1 MSNPLVELA
10 KAGQSV
16 WYDQME
22 RKLLTTGR
30 LKQMID
36 DDDLRGLTSNPTI
49 FEKAIAGSDD
59 YDQQL
64 RQLAAA
70 NKNAVEILDELMIED
85 IGNAADVFRS
95 VYDRCGGNDGFVSIE
110 VSPLL
115 AKDTAGTIAEAKR
128 LFGRLNRPNVMVKI
142 PATAEGLPAIEESI
156 ASGININITLIFSN
170 DVYAQVMEAY
180 IRGLERR
187 AEAGQPIDKIR
198 SVASFFVS
206 RIDTKA
212 DGAMEAKG
220 ETELLGQ
227 IAIANAKVAY
237 QLWKKTFGGERF
249 AKLKAKG
256 AAVQRP
262 LWASTGT
269 KNKKY
274 SDILYIE
281 SLIAPQTVNTV
292 PPATY
297 DAFKDHG
304 TVRVTIEDDLDGAY
318 AALRKFEEKGF
329 SLKAICD
336 QLTEEGVKSF
346 DASFDSLMMTI
357 EARRDAVTRGL
368 IDRQSAH
375 LGASQPVVDEAAKR
389 VEKEKFVDR
398 VWAKDA
404 SLWKNDDAHKKII
417 GNALG
422 WLTVPELMQ
431 TQISQLRAFAEAAKH
446 DFDDVV
452 VLGMGGSSLCSEV
465 TRRLF
470 GNKPGYPKLNVLDST
485 VPEAVRNLEQSINV
499 QRTLFIV
506 ASKSGTT
513 TEPIMFHRYFYDR
526 VGNGKNFVA
535 VTDPDTQ
542 LVRDAQRDG
551 FRHVFIN
558 PPDIGGRYSAL
569 SLFGLVP
576 AAIAGYDVEA
586 LVDRAVHAAHV
597 AHVADPKKNP
607 AAMLGTILGALANNG
622 RDKLTLITPAPLDTL
637 GLWIE
642 QLIAESTGK
651 EGKGILPVAGEP
663 LLKAADYGKDRV
675 FVCVRL
681 RGSDDVAKLKE
692 LTDAGHPVVDLVL
705 NDAEDL
711 GEIFFTWEFATAIA
725 GALLGIDAFDQPNVQ
740 ESKDNTKRLLEEYK
754 ASGKLND
761 PDLVPVADAADKVAA
776 LLAGAKPGDYVALT
790 EYVAPSAPRD
800 QVIARIRE
808 TIARELHVATTTG
821 YGPRFLHSTGQLHKG
836 GGANGIFIQMVGTS
850 DDIAIPG
857 EKFSFG
863 TLARAQAIGDYESLK
878 SRGRR
883 AIRID
888 LGRDI
893 DGGLA
898 RLADVV
904 KMVKA

>member
-36 DDDLRGLTSNPTI
+36 EDDLRGLTSNPTI

-64 RQLAAA
+64 RRLASAD
-70 NKNAVEILDELMIED
+70 KDAVGIFDELAIED
-85 IGNAADVFRS
+85 IGNAADVFRP

-115 AKDTAGTIAEAKR
+115 ARDTAGTIAEAKR
-128 LFGRLNRPNVMVKI
+128 LFARLNRPNVMIKI

-156 ASGININITLIFSN
+156 ASGININITLIFAN
-170 DVYAQVMEAY
+170 EVYAQVMEAY

-212 DGAMEAKG
+212 DNAMEAKG
-220 ETELLGQ
+220 DTELLGK

-237 QLWKKTFGGERF
+237 QLWKKTFSSERF
-249 AKLKAKG
+249 AKLQAKG

-274 SDILYIE
+274 SDVLYIE
-281 SLIAPQTVNTV
+281 SLIAPQTVNTI

-304 TVRVTIEDDLDGAY
+304 NVRVTIEDDVDGAQET
-318 AALRKFEEKGF
+318 LRKFEEKGF

-336 QLTEEGVKSF
+336 ELTAEGVKSF

-368 IDRQSAH
+368 GDRQSAH
-375 LGASQPVVDEAAKR
+375 LGASQPLVDEAAKR

-404 SLWKNDDAHKKII
+404 TLWKNDDAHKTII
-417 GNALG
+417 ANALG

-431 TQISQLRAFAEAAKH
+431 TQLAQLRAFAEAVKG

-470 GNKPGYPKLNVLDST
+470 GEKPGYPKLNVLDST
-485 VPEAVRNLEQSINV
+485 VPEAVRNLEQSINL

-513 TEPIMFHRYFYDR
+513 TEPMMFHRYFYDR
-526 VGNGKNFVA
+526 VKNGANFVA
-535 VTDPDTQ
+535 VTDPGTQ
-542 LVRDAQRDG
+542 LVRDAERDG
-551 FRHVFIN
+551 FRHVFLN

-607 AAMLGTILGALANNG
+607 AAMLGTILGALANAG

-663 LLKAADYGKDRV
+663 PLQAADYGKDRV

-681 RGSDDVAKLKE
+681 RGSDDVARLKE
-692 LTDAGHPVVDLVL
+692 LADAGHPVVDLVL
-705 NDAEDL
+705 NEPEDL
-711 GEIFFTWEFATAIA
+711 GEIFFTWEFSTAIA

-754 ASGKLND
+754 SSGKLD
-761 PDLVPVADAADKVAA
+761 DVDLVPVADAADKIAA
-776 LLAGAKPGDYVALT
+776 LLATAKPGDYVALT
-790 EYVAPSAPRD
+790 EYIAPSAARD
-800 QVIARIRE
+800 NVIAQIRE
-808 TIARELHVATTTG
+808 SIARELHVATTTG

-836 GGANGIFIQMVGTS
+836 GGPNGIFIQMVGTS
-850 DDIAIPG
+850 ADVALPG
-857 EKFSFG
+857 ETFSFG

-883 AIRID
+883 AVRID
-888 LGRDI
+888 LGQDI

-898 RLADVV
+898 RIAGVV